1 MGFYGKYSILDSFF
15 ALALF
20 SNIVAISKVLTN
32 NYRLKD
38 HYIFHFT
45 EKSAANSIR
54 IAKFFI
60 GCKSRQLGFY
70 KSNKRYE
77 NSLRF
82 WISSIK

>member
-1 MGFYGKYSILDSFF
+1 
-15 ALALF
+15 ALF

-77 NSLRF
+77 NSFYFLALNEKKRF
-82 WISSIK
+82 LQEESFIT